1 MSKLVQRLAAMV
13 AMTAVVLGATIG
25 GVSSMMI
32 HYKPLNEGA
41 ETVLT
46 VNGDAVTADE
56 YSGYMLYNMQ
66 YYASMYAQ
74 MGLTDLWSNEDM
86 AKSLGA
92 SMPEAAEQ
100 QAIYARV
107 VMQKFNEL
115 GLKLSYNEQKEMA
128 SVRRNSIANTTKDAY
143 LNQIAQFG
151 FSDQTYQNFMYI
163 SQCYQA
169 LNDYYFGENGVN
181 TPSDEDIQK
190 YYEDNYI
197 TAKHILITT
206 VDPASGETKRTDEEA
221 KKEAQSILDRIN
233 AGEDFDTL
241 MNQYSEDTG
250 LSNNP
255 NGYTFT
261 EGQMVDEFYNAAKAL
276 QEGEVSGL
284 VKSQYGY
291 HIIKRCELNQ
301 DEFENMRDAIIAA
314 VASEKGTA
322 GSIDE
327 MMQQWI
333 DEADIQTTDAYDE
346 ITYDNTKDY
355 LPADVQTVLNSD
367 TSDDDGNAQ
376 TEDAQSEDQSATDS
390 QSSTDKA
397 QTADTEAAQ

>member
-74 MGLTDLWSNEDM
+74 MGLTDLWSNKDM

-206 VDPASGETKRTDEEA
+206 VDPASGETKRTEEEA
-221 KKEAQSILDRIN
+221 KKEAQSIHDRIT
-233 AGEDFDTL
+233 AGEDYDTL

-261 EGQMVDEFYNAAKAL
+261 EGQMVTEFYDGAKAL
-276 QEGEVSGL
+276 AEDEVSEL
-284 VKSQYGY
+284 VKSSYGY
-291 HIIKRCELNQ
+291 HIIKRVKLDDRQLDNFKSDIISAISGSMDELL
-301 DEFENMRDAIIAA
+301 
-314 VASEKGTA
+314 
-322 GSIDE
+322 
-327 MMQQWI
+327 QQWM
-333 DEADIQTTDAYDE
+333 DEAQVETTDLYST
-346 ITYDNTKDY
+346 ITYENVYDY
-355 LPADVQTVLNSD
+355 LPQDVQTLVTRPGEESEQ
-367 TSDDDGNAQ
+367 S
-376 TEDAQSEDQSATDS
+376 DAQQSDAQPSDAEQSATE
-390 QSSTDKA
+390 QSA
-397 QTADTEAAQ
+397 Q

>member
-46 VNGDAVTADE
+46 VNGDAVAADE

-74 MGLTDLWSNEDM
+74 MGLTDLWSNKDM

-233 AGEDFDTL
+233 AGGDFDTL

-261 EGQMVDEFYNAAKAL
+261 EGQMLTEFYDGAKAL
-276 QEGEVSGL
+276 AEDEVSEL
-284 VKSQYGY
+284 VKSSYGY
-291 HIIKRCELNQ
+291 HIIKRVKLDDSQFDNFKSDIVSAISGSMDELL
-301 DEFENMRDAIIAA
+301 
-314 VASEKGTA
+314 K
-322 GSIDE
+322 
-327 MMQQWI
+327 QWI
-333 DEADIQTTDAYDE
+333 DEAQVETTDLYSS
-346 ITYDNTKDY
+346 ITYENVYDY
-355 LPADVQTVLNSD
+355 LPQDVQTLITRPGEESEQ
-367 TSDDDGNAQ
+367 S
-376 TEDAQSEDQSATDS
+376 DAQQSDADQSATE
-390 QSSTDKA
+390 QSA
-397 QTADTEAAQ
+397 Q

>member
-261 EGQMVDEFYNAAKAL
+261 EGQMVTEFYDGAKAL
-276 QEGEVSGL
+276 AEDEVFEL
-284 VKSQYGY
+284 VKSSYGY
-291 HIIKRCELNQ
+291 HIIKRVKLDDSQLDNFKSDIISAISGSMDELL
-301 DEFENMRDAIIAA
+301 
-314 VASEKGTA
+314 
-322 GSIDE
+322 
-327 MMQQWI
+327 QQWM
-333 DEADIQTTDAYDE
+333 DEAQVETTDLYST
-346 ITYDNTKDY
+346 ITYENVYDY
-355 LPADVQTVLNSD
+355 LPQDVQTLVTRPGEASEQ
-367 TSDDDGNAQ
+367 S
-376 TEDAQSEDQSATDS
+376 DAQQSDAQPSDADQSATE
-390 QSSTDKA
+390 QSA
-397 QTADTEAAQ
+397 Q

>member
-1 MSKLVQRLAAMV
+1 MSKLVQRIV
-13 AMTAVVLGATIG
+13 ALVVMLAVVMSATAYGASTF
-25 GVSSMMI
+25 VVDYQELKSDAPVVM
-32 HYKPLNEGA
+32 
-41 ETVLT
+41 T
-46 VNGDAVTADE
+46 VNGEEIHADE
-56 YSGYMLYNMQ
+56 YASYMMSQIINYQ
-66 YYASMYAQ
+66 QMYA
-74 MGLTDLWSNEDM
+74 MYGLSEKNM
-86 AKSLGA
+86 ASTFGD
-92 SMPEAAEQ
+92 AAKESAKQ
-100 QAIYARV
+100 QVALIHIV
-107 VMQKFNEL
+107 KQKMDEL
-115 GLKLSYNEQKEMA
+115 GLSLSYSQKKNIVTANKQNAEQLGGE
-128 SVRRNSIANTTKDAY
+128 DAY
-143 LNQIAQFG
+143 LQRLASIGFDMDNYNNYQYVSACAQVLK
-151 FSDQTYQNFMYI
+151 N
-163 SQCYQA
+163 
-169 LNDYYFGENGVN
+169 YYFGENGVN
-181 TPSDEDIQK
+181 VPSDDELQK
-190 YYEDNYI
+190 YLDDNYI
-197 TAKHILITT
+197 TAKHILILTKNPST
-206 VDPASGETKRTDEEA
+206 GETTRTDEEA
-221 KKEAQSILDRIN
+221 KKEAQAVLDRLN
-233 AGEDFDTL
+233 NGEDFDALLTEK
-241 MNQYSEDTG
+241 NEDAGEAQYAK
-250 LSNNP
+250 
-255 NGYTFT
+255 GYTFT

-390 QSSTDKA
+390 QSSTDET

>member
-261 EGQMVDEFYNAAKAL
+261 EGQMVTEFYDGAKAL
-276 QEGEVSGL
+276 AEDEVSEL
-284 VKSQYGY
+284 VKSSYGY
-291 HIIKRCELNQ
+291 HIIKRVKLDDSQLDNFKSDIISAISGSMDELL
-301 DEFENMRDAIIAA
+301 
-314 VASEKGTA
+314 
-322 GSIDE
+322 
-327 MMQQWI
+327 QQWM
-333 DEADIQTTDAYDE
+333 DEAQVETTDLYST
-346 ITYDNTKDY
+346 ITYENVYDY
-355 LPADVQTVLNSD
+355 LPQDVQTLVTRPGEESEQ
-367 TSDDDGNAQ
+367 S
-376 TEDAQSEDQSATDS
+376 DAQQSDAQQSDAQPSDAEQSATE
-390 QSSTDKA
+390 QSA
-397 QTADTEAAQ
+397 Q

>member
-1 MSKLVQRLAAMV
+1 MASTFGDAAKESAKQQVALIHIVKQKMDELGLSLSYSQKKNIVTANKQNAEQLGGEDAYLQRLASIGFDMDNYNNYQYVSAC
-13 AMTAVVLGATIG
+13 AQVL
-25 GVSSMMI
+25 
-32 HYKPLNEGA
+32 K
-41 ETVLT
+41 
-46 VNGDAVTADE
+46 
-56 YSGYMLYNMQ
+56 
-66 YYASMYAQ
+66 
-74 MGLTDLWSNEDM
+74 
-86 AKSLGA
+86 
-92 SMPEAAEQ
+92 
-100 QAIYARV
+100 
-107 VMQKFNEL
+107 
-115 GLKLSYNEQKEMA
+115 
-128 SVRRNSIANTTKDAY
+128 
-143 LNQIAQFG
+143 
-151 FSDQTYQNFMYI
+151 
-163 SQCYQA
+163 
-169 LNDYYFGENGVN
+169 DYYFGENGVSV
-181 TPSDEDIQK
+181 PSDDELQK
-190 YYEDNYI
+190 YFDDNYI
-197 TAKHILITT
+197 TAKHILILTKNPST
-206 VDPASGETKRTDEEA
+206 GETTRTDEEA
-221 KKEAQSILDRIN
+221 KKEAQAVLDRLN
-233 AGEDFDTL
+233 NGEDFDALLTEK
-241 MNQYSEDTG
+241 NEDAGEAQYAK
-250 LSNNP
+250 
-255 NGYTFT
+255 GYTFT

-333 DEADIQTTDAYDE
+333 NEADIQTTEAYNE

-390 QSSTDKA
+390 QSSTDEA

>member
-74 MGLTDLWSNEDM
+74 MGLTDLWSNADM

-128 SVRRNSIANTTKDAY
+128 SVRRNSIANTSKDAY

-261 EGQMVDEFYNAAKAL
+261 EGQMVTEFYDGAKAL
-276 QEGEVSGL
+276 AEDEVSEL
-284 VKSQYGY
+284 VKSDYGY
-291 HIIKRCELNQ
+291 HIIKRVKLDDSQLDNYKNDIVSAISGSMDELL
-301 DEFENMRDAIIAA
+301 
-314 VASEKGTA
+314 
-322 GSIDE
+322 
-327 MMQQWI
+327 QQWM
-333 DEADIQTTDAYDE
+333 DEAQVETTDLYSTITYENVYDYLPQDVQSLVTRPGSDAAQTTDE
-346 ITYDNTKDY
+346 
-355 LPADVQTVLNSD
+355 
-367 TSDDDGNAQ
+367 
-376 TEDAQSEDQSATDS
+376 QSADQSATE
-390 QSSTDKA
+390 QSNA
-397 QTADTEAAQ
+397 Q

>member
-1 MSKLVQRLAAMV
+1 MSKLVQRIV
-13 AMTAVVLGATIG
+13 ALVVMLAVVMSATAYGASTF
-25 GVSSMMI
+25 VVDYQELKSDAPVVM
-32 HYKPLNEGA
+32 
-41 ETVLT
+41 T
-46 VNGDAVTADE
+46 VNGEEIHADE
-56 YSGYMLYNMQ
+56 YASYMMSQIINYQ
-66 YYASMYAQ
+66 QMYA
-74 MGLTDLWSNEDM
+74 MYGLSEKNM
-86 AKSLGA
+86 ASTFGD
-92 SMPEAAEQ
+92 AAKESAKQ
-100 QAIYARV
+100 QVALIHIV
-107 VMQKFNEL
+107 KQKMDEL
-115 GLKLSYNEQKEMA
+115 GLSLSYSQKKNIVTANKQNAEQLGGE
-128 SVRRNSIANTTKDAY
+128 DAY
-143 LNQIAQFG
+143 LQRLASIGFDMDHYNNYQYVSACAQV
-151 FSDQTYQNFMYI
+151 
-163 SQCYQA
+163 
-169 LNDYYFGENGVN
+169 LKDYYFGEDGVSV
-181 TPSDEDIQK
+181 PSDDELQK
-190 YYEDNYI
+190 YFDDNYI
-197 TAKHILITT
+197 TAKHILILTKNPST
-206 VDPASGETKRTDEEA
+206 GETTRTDEEA
-221 KKEAQSILDRIN
+221 KKEAQAVLDRLN
-233 AGEDFDTL
+233 NGEDFDALLTEK
-241 MNQYSEDTG
+241 NEDAGEAQYAK
-250 LSNNP
+250 
-255 NGYTFT
+255 GYTFT

-390 QSSTDKA
+390 QSSTDEA